1 MQPGILSK
9 KLLLLFRKGYL
20 QIKKSL
26 GGNNHLLNPPQ
37 SSSIT
42 ISTTLSP
49 HLDNIARRLEGK
61 LLLREEIPLSDSH
74 FQQLITNHYI
84 TSVPAVQKHFLRFSC
99 TRCQNKDR
107 HLFALMPCGRCNQT
121 HVYCRHCIEMGRC
134 MSCEQLYYWTGPKY
148 EWEQHD
154 SPCTW
159 LGKLNNAQELGAER
173 IKDAILTRKKLITWA
188 VTGAGK
194 TEMLF
199 PGISLALQEGMRV
212 CIASPRADVIRE
224 LLPRFQTAFR
234 DVSIQALYS
243 GSRDNDGTAQ
253 LILSTTHQLYRYRH
267 AFDVLVIDE
276 VDAFPYHKEK
286 SLQLA
291 ADRAQKDRSALIS
304 LTATP
309 RSHQLK
315 QINSKQA
322 ELVFVPIRFHGHP
335 LIMPKWVMV
344 PKLQKALLQSILPKQ
359 MDSWLK
365 CRQDKTR
372 QLLIFVPTIHLAKQL
387 EHAVC
392 QLLIKHQTIKTPNQI
407 TNVHAEDT
415 DREEKIAFFR
425 QKKFKALITTTI
437 LERGVTFPSVDVLV
451 LDAGHQVFDD
461 AALIQITGRAGR
473 SPKDPNGEVVFFHDG
488 LTDSIVKANQS
499 IEAMNKRR
507 HKLLKQGGK
516 L

>member
-1 MQPGILSK
+1 
-9 KLLLLFRKGYL
+9 
-20 QIKKSL
+20 
-26 GGNNHLLNPPQ
+26 
-37 SSSIT
+37 
-42 ISTTLSP
+42 
-49 HLDNIARRLEGK
+49 
-61 LLLREEIPLSDSH
+61 
-74 FQQLITNHYI
+74 
-84 TSVPAVQKHFLRFSC
+84 
-99 TRCQNKDR
+99 
-107 HLFALMPCGRCNQT
+107 
-121 HVYCRHCIEMGRC
+121 RHCIEMGRC

-148 EWEQHD
+148 EWEKHD

-173 IKDAILTRKKLITWA
+173 IKDAILTRKKLITSA

-199 PGISLALQEGMRV
+199 PGISLELQQGMRV

-286 SLQLA
+286 SFQLAADRAHKDRSALMSFTAPRLYRYRHAFDVLVIDEVDAYPYHKEKSLQLA

-315 QINSKQA
+315 QMNSKQA

-415 DREEKIAFFR
+415 DREEK
-425 QKKFKALITTTI
+425 
-437 LERGVTFPSVDVLV
+437 
-451 LDAGHQVFDD
+451 
-461 AALIQITGRAGR
+461 
-473 SPKDPNGEVVFFHDG
+473 
-488 LTDSIVKANQS
+488 
-499 IEAMNKRR
+499 
-507 HKLLKQGGK
+507 
-516 L
+516 